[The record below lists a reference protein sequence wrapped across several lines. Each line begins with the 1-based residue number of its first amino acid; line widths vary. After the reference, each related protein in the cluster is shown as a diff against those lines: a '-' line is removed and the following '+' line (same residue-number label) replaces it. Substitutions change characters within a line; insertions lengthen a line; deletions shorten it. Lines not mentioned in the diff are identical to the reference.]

1 MLKPSPNYEIPTET
15 GQIARASFPKGNPY
29 MKMRDEMGTIFID
42 EEFADLYP
50 DLGQPAIHPWR
61 LALITVMQYVENL
74 TDRQAAEAVRGRIDW
89 KYALG
94 LKLDDSGF
102 NYSVLSE
109 FRQRLL
115 EGGKES
121 LLLERLLECFQ
132 DKGLLKGKH
141 MQRTDATHVI
151 AMVRCMN
158 RLEMVGET
166 MRRALNELAKIAPEW
181 LKRELRPEWVER
193 YGKRFESYRLPKSES
208 KKKALAQTIGQDGHQ
223 LLQAARREGA
233 PLEVRESASLE
244 TLRRIWVQQYYL
256 EGEEVHW
263 RTKKEWGQPPSRKMI
278 ASPDEP
284 DARYG
289 SKGSTY
295 WTGYKIHMTESCD
308 SEHPRLIT
316 HVGTTPATTNDVN
329 VTEKVQDDLAAQGRA
344 PEKHLVDGGYTSLQA
359 LINSKEKGIELIGP
373 IARNQ
378 SWQAKSDGAYDH
390 THFQIDWKTMQ
401 VTCPEGKVSV
411 SCRKGRTRAGGRN
424 IHFHF
429 DLQDCANC
437 GARSRCTRAKKAGRQ
452 LCVFPQEQYEILE
465 KARQRQ
471 KTEAFKSLYQARA
484 GVEGTISQAVNSQ
497 GVRRARY
504 HGLARTH
511 LQHLA
516 TAAAINFA
524 RVADWLSGHKPE
536 TTRITP
542 FVALASQA

>member
-1 MLKPSPNYEIPTET
+1 MLKPNPNYEIPIET
-15 GQIARASFPKGNPY
+15 RQIARASFPKGNTF
-29 MKMRDEMGTIFID
+29 MKMRDEMGTIFTD

-50 DLGQPAIHPWR
+50 GLGQPAIPPWQ

-115 EGGKES
+115 DGGKEA
-121 LLLERLLECFQ
+121 LLLERLLECCQ
-132 DKGLLKGKH
+132 TKDLLKGKH
-141 MQRTDATHVI
+141 LQRTDATHVI
-151 AMVRCMN
+151 AMVRRMN

-181 LKRELRPEWVER
+181 LKGELQPEWIER

-208 KKKALAQTIGQDGHQ
+208 KKRALAQVVGQDGHQ
-223 LLQAARREGA
+223 LLRAAYREGT
-233 PLEVRESASLE
+233 PVQVRESASLE

-256 EGEEVHW
+256 KGEKVHW

-295 WTGYKIHMTESCD
+295 WTGYKVHLTESCD
-308 SEHPRLIT
+308 SEQPRLIT
-316 HVGTTPATTNDVN
+316 HVETTLATTNDFQ
-329 VTEKVQDDLAAQGRA
+329 VTEKVQDDLATQGRA
-344 PEKHLVDGGYTSLQA
+344 PEKHLVDGGYVTLQV
-359 LINSKEKGIELIGP
+359 LIKSEKKGIDLIGP
-373 IARNQ
+373 IAKNH
-378 SWQAKSDGAYDH
+378 SWQANSEGAYDH
-390 THFQIDWKTMQ
+390 TRFQIDWRAMQ
-401 VTCPEGKVSV
+401 ATCPEGKVSAAY
-411 SCRKGRTRAGGRN
+411 SKGRTRAGGRN

-429 DLQDCANC
+429 DIQDCTAC
-437 GARSRCTRAKKAGRQ
+437 DARSRCTRAKKAGRQ
-452 LCVFPQEQYEILE
+452 LCILPQEQYQRLQD
-465 KARQRQ
+465 ARQRQ
-471 KTEAFKSLYQARA
+471 KTEEFKLLYKARA

-497 GVRRARY
+497 EVRRARY
-504 HGLARTH
+504 RGLDRTH

-516 TAAAINFA
+516 TATAINYT
-524 RVADWLSGHKPE
+524 RTADWLSGHKPE
-536 TTRITP
+536 TTRIAP

>member
-1 MLKPSPNYEIPTET
+1 MLKPSPNYEIPQET
-15 GQIARASFPKGNPY
+15 SQIAHASFPKGNAF
-29 MKMRDEMGTIFID
+29 MKMRDEMGTIFTD
-42 EEFADLYP
+42 AEFADLYP
-50 DLGQPAIHPWR
+50 DLGQPAIHPWQ

-94 LKLDDSGF
+94 LRLDDSGF

-121 LLLERLLECFQ
+121 LLLERLLERCQ
-132 DKGLLKGKH
+132 SKDLLKGKH
-141 MQRTDATHVI
+141 LQRTDATHVI
-151 AMVRCMN
+151 ARIRCMN

-166 MRRALNELAKIAPEW
+166 MRRALNELAKAAPEW
-181 LKRELRPEWVER
+181 LEKELHPEWIER
-193 YGKRFESYRLPKSES
+193 YGKQFESYRLPKSES
-208 KKKALAQTIGQDGHQ
+208 KKQALAQAIGQDGHQ
-223 LLQAARREGA
+223 LLRAANREGTPA
-233 PLEVRESASLE
+233 EVRESASLE

-256 EGEEVHW
+256 KGKEVHW

-295 WTGYKIHMTESCD
+295 WTGYKFHLTESCD
-308 SEHPRLIT
+308 PEHPRLIT
-316 HVGTTPATTNDVN
+316 HVETTLATTNDFQ
-329 VTEKVQDDLAAQGRA
+329 VTEKIQDDLATQGRA
-344 PEKHLVDGGYTSLQA
+344 PEKHLADGGYVTLQV
-359 LINSKEKGIELIGP
+359 LIKSEEKSIELIGP
-373 IARNQ
+373 IAKNH

-390 THFQIDWKTMQ
+390 TRFQIDWQAMQ
-401 VTCPEGKVSV
+401 ATCPEGKVSV
-411 SCRKGRTRAGGRN
+411 ACSKGRTRAGGRN

-429 DLQDCANC
+429 DIQDCAAC

-452 LCVFPQEQYEILE
+452 LCILPQEQYQRLQE
-465 KARQRQ
+465 ARQRQ
-471 KTEAFKSLYQARA
+471 ETEPFKLLYKARA
-484 GVEGTISQAVNSQ
+484 GAEGTISQAINSQ
-497 GVRRARY
+497 GARRARY
-504 HGLARTH
+504 RGLARMH

-516 TAAAINFA
+516 TAAAINFT
-524 RVADWLSGHKPE
+524 RVADWLSGRRPE

-542 FVALASQA
+542 FLALASQA